1 PKPRDY
7 SKNMPKKMRR
17 GAIRSAL
24 STLVRDDQLVVVDK
38 LEMDTPKTKEM
49 RQVLNA
55 LVGDQSALVLVTD
68 GQKAVRKSVSNL
80 ANAHSIVV
88 NYLNIRDLLK
98 YDKVI
103 MPLDTL
109 EVIKSIWGK
118 EG

>member
-1 PKPRDY
+1 
-7 SKNMPKKMRR
+7 MPKKMRR

-24 STLVRDDQLVVVDK
+24 STLVRDNQLVVVDK
-38 LEMDTPKTKEM
+38 LDVDTPKTKEVSQM
-49 RQVLNA
+49 LNG
-55 LVGDQSALVLVTD
+55 LVNDQSALILVTAE
-68 GQKAVRKSVSNL
+68 QKSMRKSVNNL
-80 ANAHSIVV
+80 ADAHSIIV